1 MLRVKSPQ
9 DFWAGVLFMAFGAL
23 ALYLGQ
29 SYAFGTVTRMGPG
42 FLPIV
47 LAWIVVALGA
57 IILIRGLTIDGAA
70 IARGQLRPQFFILL
84 AIVLFG
90 LLIERIGLAPTIFV
104 VTLVASMASPEIRWK
119 EAAAL
124 GIGAAIFSV
133 LLFIKL
139 LGQAMPA
146 WTWSF

>member
-9 DFWAGVLFMAFGAL
+9 DFWAGVLFICFGAL

-42 FLPIV
+42 FLPTV
-47 LAWIVVALGA
+47 LAWIVVGLGA
-57 IILIRGLTIDGAA
+57 IIVVRGMAVDGTA

-90 LLIERIGLAPTIFV
+90 LLIERVGLAPTIFI
-104 VTLVASMASPEIRWK
+104 VTLVASMASTEIRWK
-119 EAAAL
+119 EAVAL
-124 GIGAAIFSV
+124 GVGAAIFSV